1 MQTLRARFD
10 GDVFIPLEPVKAGK
24 INEAFVMIKDE
35 VESDEEIDWSSLPE
49 EERVEMAEEEFR
61 RKYPE
66 GPLSKK
72 WLKMVGV
79 WPKVTQ
85 EERAEELYCILK
97 EEI

>member
-1 MQTLRARFD
+1 MRTVKARFD

-24 INEAFVMIKDE
+24 INKAFVVIKDE

-49 EERVEMAEEEFR
+49 KERVEMAEEEFR
-61 RKYPE
+61 KKYPE

-79 WPKVTQ
+79 WPKMSQKT
-85 EERAEELYCILK
+85 RDDELYRILK
-97 EEI
+97 ERI

>member
-79 WPKVTQ
+79 WPKVTR